1 LYGSIKNIYSL
12 RKRKQ
17 KNARGERTESNAT
30 TAAELGMTTGSPV
43 QPDVGERALH
53 RRHRPPVQL

>member
-1 LYGSIKNIYSL
+1 MYRSIKNIYSRRI
-12 RKRKQ
+12 RKR

-53 RRHRPPVQL
+53 RRHRLPGQ